1 MQLQRTTD
9 RSETRGREGGMYEEE
24 RERDRKTNIRERRR
38 DLIHL
43 DYFVDLAFL
52 LLGPFLEAFEEVP
65 ETYLTRSST

>member
-1 MQLQRTTD
+1 
-9 RSETRGREGGMYEEE
+9 MYEEE